1 MRLIQFLHHSKKPWR
16 KLLFI
21 SVLISLSVGAYFG
34 DGQAQSESDEERVA
48 VQVLEGRISE
58 RSIYIY
64 DLPGLVAGDDIFL
77 YVRGL
82 SDNLDPIVAIS
93 DTSIDPIEARN
104 QARQDIDQALVEG
117 RDPLVVVPEILDQYF
132 LAWDDDSGEG
142 YDASL
147 AFTIPEDGNYQ
158 LFVNSTLIKDT
169 FGDFEL
175 TIGLNEPQVSSGTA
189 RPTGDPIA
197 FLNREATQPR
207 FAVDEIRGALS
218 AEKRFTRVFLRDFEP
233 GDTLFVF
240 IEGLS
245 GNYKP
250 TIVLEDF
257 GRKPVRSGNILGDE
271 KQTTLAYTFNE
282 VGRNYTLLIE
292 GLCDT
297 GEGEE
302 CDYRLV
308 IGLNAAE
315 VLSGKAEL
323 TDLKVTLEPIKVQM
337 GIRMDQIAGVDQKA
351 ENFEV
356 VGDLFFEWTD
366 PALAFDPAECQCSF
380 KLMTGDEFVAFT
392 TDNDIPWPEFYFF
405 NQQGNRWTQSEI
417 VVFDLYGR
425 SSYFERFSATLQAPD
440 FNFRQFPFDSQ
451 EFYIRV
457 DSLFPEEYFVY
468 GDIPGASEIGE
479 QLGEEEWQVTEFD
492 TVITSVSGERSN
504 PWSRFSFRFQAKRQ
518 LTFYIF
524 RFFLPLLLIILVA
537 WITFFL
543 KDYTRRIEI
552 TTGNLLLFIAFNFTI
567 SDSLPKLGY
576 LTLIDVILAGTFLI
590 SVIVVVLNVYLRR
603 LEVTDKE
610 ALAAKIDRYTIWV
623 YPIAYITLALA
634 IYYFFFI
641 NEGFILRYAV

>member
-1 MRLIQFLHHSKKPWR
+1 MPFIQFLHHSKKSWR

-48 VQVLEGRISE
+48 VQAVEGRISE